1 MLRMTNAAGISG
13 RSQFFRTRD
22 GVTLH
27 YLAAGEGRPVIL
39 IPGWS
44 QTALEWTFQIAHLAA
59 THHVLAVDMRGHG
72 LSDKPRHGYRIARLA
87 ADLDELIRGHGL
99 RDVTLV
105 GHSMGASVIWCYLEL
120 YGEANI
126 DRLVFVDQAAAIVA
140 SPGWTEAE
148 RLDAGSILSASEATD
163 LVERLAQ
170 DDGPLTAAFVTGM
183 FSETYPSAEM
193 AWILEQNALFPRPLA
208 ARLLHD
214 HAFKDWRDVI
224 ARITRPCLCVGA
236 RRSIVPWQAMVATGR
251 SIRDARTV
259 IFEVEE
265 GGSHFMFIE
274 NPARFNALVS
284 AFLVDAQEGYREGH
298 EAVELSAP
306 SPHPAPTP

>member
-1 MLRMTNAAGISG
+1 MQKMTNAAGMSG
-13 RSQFFRTRD
+13 RSHFFRTSD

-87 ADLDELIRGHGL
+87 ADLAEMIRALELS
-99 RDVTLV
+99 DVTLV

-148 RLDAGSILSASEATD
+148 RLEAGSILSASEATD

-170 DDGPLTAAFVTGM
+170 DDGPLTASFVTSM
-183 FSETYPSAEM
+183 FSEAYPSSEM
-193 AWILEQNALFPRPLA
+193 AWILEQNALFPRPFA
-208 ARLLHD
+208 ARLLQD

-224 ARITRPCLCVGA
+224 ARIARPCLCVGA

-259 IFEVEE
+259 IFEIEE

-284 AFLVDAQEGYREGH
+284 AFLADAREGH
-298 EAVELSAP
+298 DAVELSAP
-306 SPHPAPTP
+306 SPHPTPNP